1 MKSELEQRLHDISKE
16 HLIQLLQEL
25 AMRHPVLL
33 TEMSNIM
40 ESFSDEGNGI
50 AEDASIDAVDIID
63 DTDDTEETEG
73 EVTEDWDFGGDEPI
87 ALHSFSHHTQP
98 TLLPLNKDAPR
109 QRIEEYA
116 TRLNQEDS
124 PQVLMNIL
132 AELIDEAITCIAQKD
147 DTTALDLFA
156 LMFDERLR
164 ERNPALTT
172 TFDDMIDAAMFSLE
186 PLLTEAS
193 SNALFD
199 TRVQALSPLLTPHIR
214 HGWLERLFALWIK
227 RLDAHRLEED
237 LPEIMLDMAWGE
249 DLRLLRTLAQNE
261 LQKQPESGHA
271 NIVDFTHQYRT
282 KALEK
287 FLKELPRA

>member
-1 MKSELEQRLHDISKE
+1 MNPELERRLHAASKE
-16 HLIQLLQEL
+16 QLIRLLQEL
-25 AMRHPVLL
+25 VMRHPVLL

-40 ESFSDEGNGI
+40 QTFSDEGNSI
-50 AEDASIDAVDIID
+50 AEDASIDSID
-63 DTDDTEETEG
+63 DTDDTEETEETEG

-98 TLLPLNKDAPR
+98 TLLPLNKDAPH

-116 TRLNQEDS
+116 TRLSQEDS
-124 PQVLMNIL
+124 AQVLMNIL

-156 LMFDERLR
+156 VMFEERLR
-164 ERNPALTT
+164 ERNPALTS

-193 SNALFD
+193 GNPLFD

-214 HGWLERLFALWIK
+214 HRWLERLFALWIK

-237 LPEIMLDMAWGE
+237 LPEIMFDVAWGE

-261 LQKQPESGHA
+261 LQKQPESEHA
-271 NIVDFTHQYRT
+271 NIVDFTRQYRT